1 MDYKRLF
8 KTLHNKQSRSNET
21 VLSDEDYI
29 ANYAYV
35 RPRLKF
41 GYLKTHREFSN
52 MMDKIDTINKTEI
65 INHSKTNKTIQ
76 PKENTQGVCEGWVY
90 CLSNQSYKGVYKIGF
105 TTRTP
110 NERAQELSRET
121 SIIYPFVVEVS
132 KKVKNCRLKENQ
144 LHKLLN
150 EYRVRPN
157 KEFFDVSLEK
167 IKNLFDLVE

>member
-8 KTLHNKQSRSNET
+8 KTLQNKQSGSNET
-21 VLSDEDYI
+21 VLSDEDFI

-41 GYLKTHREFSN
+41 GYLKTHREISN
-52 MMDKIDTINKTEI
+52 MMDNNKIET
-65 INHSKTNKTIQ
+65 INHSNTNKNIQ
-76 PKENTQGVCEGWVY
+76 PKQNTQSVCEGWVY

-110 NERAQELSRET
+110 IERAQELSRET

-132 KKVKNCRLKENQ
+132 KKVKNCRIKENQ

-150 EYRVRPN
+150 EHRVRPN

-167 IKNLFDLVE
+167 IKNLFDLIE